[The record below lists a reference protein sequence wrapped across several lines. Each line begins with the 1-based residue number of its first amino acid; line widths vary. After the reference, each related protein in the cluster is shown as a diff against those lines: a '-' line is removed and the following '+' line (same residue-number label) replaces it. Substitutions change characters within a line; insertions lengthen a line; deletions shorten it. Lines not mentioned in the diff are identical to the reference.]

1 MAVKFRVKRI
11 IHEERRVIVN
21 FYSDLINETEVEIV
35 NGRPLTVVVDVPESV
50 TTLTDLKAL
59 VLSRAPTDDL
69 ARVEYLKANPPG
81 DLLGPFK
88 QYIGVEISDN
98 G

>member
-21 FYSDLINETEVEIV
+21 FYSDAINETEVEVV
-35 NGRPLTVVVDVPESV
+35 NGRPLTVVVDVPPEI
-50 TTLTDLKAL
+50 TTLAALKAL
-59 VLSRAPTDDL
+59 VLSKAPTDDL
-69 ARVEYLKANPPG
+69 ARIEDLKVNPPG

-88 QYIGVEISDN
+88 QYIGVEVSE
-98 G
+98 